1 MDNHAP
7 SFLPAARVVEG
18 EVFKPVVGQHTG
30 FLGITIRVDVV
41 PSIVTTC
48 ERVYSEL
55 SAPSVPALPTAHSQ
69 LPCRVRDTGTK
80 DGWYPP
86 PL

>member
-7 SFLPAARVVEG
+7 SFLPATRVVEG
-18 EVFKPVVGQHTG
+18 EVFKPVVGPHTG

-41 PSIVTTC
+41 PSIATTC

-55 SAPSVPALPTAHSQ
+55 SAPSVPALPIAHSR
-69 LPCRVRDTGTK
+69 LP
-80 DGWYPP
+80 
-86 PL
+86 